1 MAAIKVA
8 AGTSD
13 LPGPRRQFGNQ
24 SAWCRWPHLIVTA
37 SLATLVLWRVTQGS
51 GGLYAMPSM
60 QAWKQKHLSCDCC
73 INSSFFSK
81 LIYPYLVGLLCT
93 WGVFAFIKMTFSQTS
108 KIDATNHSVVL
119 IDTLEMR
126 RLAFAQHYINT
137 NHNDLGNSNSRIN
150 QHSNRLIIS

>member
-13 LPGPRRQFGNQ
+13 LPGPRRRSGNQ
-24 SAWCRWPHLIVTA
+24 PAWYRWPHLIVTA
-37 SLATLVLWRVTQGS
+37 SLATLVLWSVPQGS

-73 INSSFFSK
+73 INSSFFLNWPISGRSASH
-81 LIYPYLVGLLCT
+81 LMPLCLHQNDS
-93 WGVFAFIKMTFSQTS
+93 FSQTS
-108 KIDATNHSVVL
+108 KIDATNHSAVL
-119 IDTLEMR
+119 IATLEMR

-150 QHSNRLIIS
+150 QHSNRLIMS